1 MKISFLTE
9 TTVAKLLQLDVPS
22 VAALRAVLKTTLE
35 VKGANDSTDA
45 TIATTTMIER
55 NPCIVTKYLN
65 KQSGNACIGRV
76 YSSKTQRERTERD
89 SLSRRPFVLFLF
101 FGHPFLDNSGNENI
115 STVKMT
121 ESTCFS

>member
-1 MKISFLTE
+1 
-9 TTVAKLLQLDVPS
+9 VAKLLQLDVPS

-76 YSSKTQRERTERD
+76 YSSKTQREGQREIRC
-89 SLSRRPFVLFLF
+89 LVVPLF
-101 FGHPFLDNSGNENI
+101 FFCFLAI
-115 STVKMT
+115 H
-121 ESTCFS
+121 F